1 MINMWL
7 REYIR
12 AISANTQHHKDNVKL
27 AFGTYDLK
35 IFGSTDVFFGP
46 YNNNLNKHGS
56 KELKHV

>member
-1 MINMWL
+1 MMNMWL
-7 REYIR
+7 RECIR
-12 AISANTQHHKDNVKL
+12 AMSSNNQHHKDNVKL
-27 AFGTYDLK
+27 SFGTNDLK